1 MTEYS
6 GSNSMLPRRIAN
18 QLSKETCKNRLG
30 KYPGGNLFTVGQA
43 DMGKVEVSV
52 VRRRNFTKP
61 DDK

>member
-1 MTEYS
+1 
-6 GSNSMLPRRIAN
+6 MLPRRIAN